1 MRYLGEQLTRGEIER
16 RVGRLSQIGGTR
28 HCELT
33 EGAARGTRA
42 VDVDTGAG
50 LVFTVLPDRGMDVS
64 RAAYRG
70 VNLVYH
76 GPSGEAHPA
85 FYSPEGSE
93 WLRLFFAG
101 LLTTCGLR
109 SFGPPCEDDGE
120 SLGLHGRANVTPAAG
135 VADLSRWD
143 GDEYVVELRGA
154 VEEAVVLGPRIRL
167 ERTIRA
173 RLGEPR
179 LAITDAV
186 RNCGSTPTPFLLL
199 YHVNPGFPL
208 LGPASELLLASRGRS
223 AYEEHARAHEA
234 EALRFGGPTRGWRE
248 QNFLHDVE
256 PDPDGW
262 ATVCFHNP
270 ELPGDTALW
279 IRYDA
284 AALPFFSEWKMLGE
298 ADYVVGLE
306 PCNAPVLSRRELRT
320 RGQLPILQPGESRTI
335 GLEIGVADGPAGV
348 DTLRRE
354 ARDRRPGKG

>member
-1 MRYLGEQLTRGEIER
+1 
-16 RVGRLSQIGGTR
+16 
-28 HCELT
+28 
-33 EGAARGTRA
+33 
-42 VDVDTGAG
+42 
-50 LVFTVLPDRGMDVS
+50 MDVS
-64 RAAYRG
+64 RAAWRG

-76 GPSGEAHPA
+76 GPGGEAHPA
-85 FYSPEGSE
+85 FYSPQGSE

-109 SFGPPCEDDGE
+109 SFGPPSDDDGE
-120 SLGLHGRANVTPAAG
+120 NLGLHGRANVTPATG

-143 GDEYVVELRGA
+143 GDEYVVELRGTI
-154 VEEAVVLGPRIRL
+154 EEAVVLGPRIRL

-179 LAITDAV
+179 LAIRDVV
-186 RNCGSTPTPFLLL
+186 RNCGSTATPFLLL

-208 LGPASELLLASRGRS
+208 LGPKSELLLATRSRT
-223 AYEEHARAHEA
+223 AYEEHARDHEA
-234 EALRFGGPTRGWRE
+234 EALRFAGPTRGWRE
-248 QNFLHDVE
+248 QNFLHEVE
-256 PDPDGW
+256 PDPDGK

-270 ELPGDTALW
+270 ELPGGTALW

-320 RGQLPILQPGESRTI
+320 RGLLPFLQPDECRTFE
-335 GLEIGVADGPAGV
+335 LEIGVADGPDRV
-348 DTLRRE
+348 ENLHRE
-354 ARDRRPGKG
+354 ARDGCPGKG